1 MCFILNYL
9 FCGKNLKP
17 YRFMK
22 MLQKLC
28 ICSFLIAVLFPSC
41 TIEKRKFQPGY
52 HFEWQDGL
60 KSLSQK
66 SSREEKQETKSIGEL
81 QSNNF
86 SNKATNDCI
95 TEKNGETIE
104 TASIAPLPMNQ
115 RKLPALVGLQV
126 NVQEECDLI
135 TLLNG
140 EEILV
145 KIVEIGTKDIRY
157 KKCDNLNGPDYILPK
172 ADVFMVKYP
181 NGTKDVITPASAK
194 LNLERKTPGLATAGL
209 VLGILGLIIAGIPL
223 GLLALIFGA
232 VSYGKIIR
240 NPEKYKGKG
249 IAIAGAILGS
259 LSIILTFLVIL
270 LIL

>member
-1 MCFILNYL
+1 
-9 FCGKNLKP
+9 
-17 YRFMK
+17 

-28 ICSFLIAVLFPSC
+28 IYSFLIAVVFPSC

-66 SSREEKQETKSIGEL
+66 TGKEEKQETKPIAEL
-81 QSNNF
+81 PSPNF
-86 SNKATNDCI
+86 SNKASDDCI
-95 TEKNGETIE
+95 DEKNRETIE
-104 TASIAPLPMNQ
+104 TASIAPLPIKP
-115 RKLPALVGLQV
+115 RKLPALVAIPV

-135 TLLNG
+135 TLMNG

-172 ADVFMVKYP
+172 TEVFMVKYP
-181 NGTKDVITPASAK
+181 NGTKEVITPANAK
-194 LNLERKTPGLATAGL
+194 SNVERKTPGLATAGL
-209 VLGILGLIIAGIPL
+209 VMGIVGLIIAGIPL
-223 GLLALIFGA
+223 GLLALVFGI

-240 NPEKYKGKG
+240 EPEKYKGKG
-249 IAIAGAILGS
+249 IAIASIILGG
-259 LSIILTFLVIL
+259 LSILLTFLVLL
-270 LIL
+270 LII

>member
-1 MCFILNYL
+1 M
-9 FCGKNLKP
+9 
-17 YRFMK
+17 R

-28 ICSFLIAVLFPSC
+28 FYSFLIAVVFPSC

-66 SSREEKQETKSIGEL
+66 SNREEKKETKPVADVPS
-81 QSNNF
+81 STFSDKASDNNHQ
-86 SNKATNDCI
+86 
-95 TEKNGETIE
+95 EKNHQTEE
-104 TASIAPLPMNQ
+104 TASTAPQPMAS
-115 RKLPALVGLQV
+115 RKLPVLASLPV

-140 EEILV
+140 EEIQA

-157 KKCDNLNGPDYILPK
+157 KKCDNLDGPDYILSK
-172 ADVFMVKYP
+172 AEVFMVKYP
-181 NGTKDVITPASAK
+181 NGTKDIITPANAK
-194 LNLERKTPGLATAGL
+194 SNVERKTPGLATAGMIM
-209 VLGILGLIIAGIPL
+209 GIIGLIIAGIPL
-223 GLLALIFGA
+223 GLLALVFGA
-232 VSYGKIIR
+232 ISYGKIIR
-240 NPEKYKGKG
+240 EPEKYKGKG
-249 IAIAGAILGS
+249 IAIASIILGS

>member
-1 MCFILNYL
+1 
-9 FCGKNLKP
+9 
-17 YRFMK
+17 

-28 ICSFLIAVLFPSC
+28 IYSFLIAVVFPSC

-66 SSREEKQETKSIGEL
+66 TGKEEKRETKPIVEL
-81 QSNNF
+81 PSPSF
-86 SNKATNDCI
+86 SNKASNDCI
-95 TEKNGETIE
+95 NEKNRETIE
-104 TASIAPLPMNQ
+104 IASIAPLPINP
-115 RKLPALVGLQV
+115 RKLPALVSPPV
-126 NVQEECDLI
+126 NVLEECDLI

-140 EEILV
+140 EEILA

-172 ADVFMVKYP
+172 TEVFMVKYP
-181 NGTKDVITPASAK
+181 NGTKEVITPANAK
-194 LNLERKTPGLATAGL
+194 SNVERKTPGLATAGL

-232 VSYGKIIR
+232 VSFGKIIR
-240 NPEKYKGKG
+240 EPEKYKGKG
-249 IAIAGAILGS
+249 IAIA
-259 LSIILTFLVIL
+259 SIILGALGIILAFLVIL